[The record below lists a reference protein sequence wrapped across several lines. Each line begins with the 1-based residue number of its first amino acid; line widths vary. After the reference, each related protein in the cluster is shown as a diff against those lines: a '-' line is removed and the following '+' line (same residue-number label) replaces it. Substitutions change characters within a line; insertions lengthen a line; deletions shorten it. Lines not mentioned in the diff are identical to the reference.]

1 MLLEHDQV
9 VASAVPT
16 AAEKPGRR
24 VRVGA
29 ALSGTFGTVAG
40 ITPHV
45 LHHVGPIAGAAIL
58 TGAGGTLLFGALGFV
73 FMVPM
78 LLRFK
83 RRSGTW
89 LAPAMALTAFGLM
102 FTASTLWI
110 GPAVR
115 DAMGGSDSTSQ
126 TMDPATHESHH

>member
-9 VASAVPT
+9 VASASSTGP
-16 AAEKPGRR
+16 EKPGRR
-24 VRVGA
+24 ARVGA

-40 ITPHV
+40 VAPHV
-45 LHHVGPIAGAAIL
+45 LHHVGPIASAAIL

-89 LAPAMALTAFGLM
+89 LAPAMALAAFALM
-102 FTASTLWI
+102 FTVSTLWI
-110 GPAVR
+110 GPAIR
-115 DAMGGSDSTSQ
+115 DAMSDGDSASQ
-126 TMDPATHESHH
+126 TMDHTTHEGHR